1 MVTVVDGSDLDIDM
15 SNDRSH
21 LDNVKRKLQEDFE
34 NDQVVDSEDE
44 TIMESVDPLIVG
56 MPDDFERDDPKDVDL
71 DSSQHQHNCDELIK
85 SEMTMDFT
93 DWSTDISL
101 QEVIVK
107 DEAFVYMVEDDNFA
121 MLEYENIVNALN
133 ETLIEKQ
140 SPQPF
145 NEELRA
151 AVESINNYNEISSNM
166 SHIIE
171 GRKKVLSNFFR
182 NNSNNKR
189 GNENE
194 SSIGTTTIDSLLQL
208 HKEHLGVNGKHLF
221 SSNVGMS
228 IRVMNLKK
236 LVPPNQLNDEVIN
249 LYLKI
254 ITNLS
259 LVDTYVFDTHFY
271 PQLNKGFTYVE
282 KWTKNV
288 DILAKSFIFIPIHL
302 GNHWTLCVVDV
313 IDSTICYYDSLGGK
327 NEKTLN
333 NIPLQNNDYD
343 CGVFVC
349 YYAKQLSMLKPIAN
363 INTANMKPF
372 RTQMLQ
378 DILETYEPLSS
389 SKNDQNLQLSEET
402 IDIIE
407 LATEGHC
414 SVTSMKGVYLYQSA
428 NYHQG
433 SLELFTHQQTELQC
447 TAIATYAIAALPNH
461 LSTITV
467 KDLDDILI
475 GGDKYYLQCRVTA
488 NEDMLNID
496 ELLSNFLMKNQL
508 VVIVEKNDVC
518 YGSLFTQN
526 PLSRLYKDI
535 IQEVLPRIEEKS
547 GFLFITQG
555 KTVAFKHLHSPHS
568 DDQHFFLFNSH
579 SVDKSN
585 CLAENNTGKA
595 RLFQCCGPL
604 ALAKALLAGIND

>member
-1 MVTVVDGSDLDIDM
+1 
-15 SNDRSH
+15 
-21 LDNVKRKLQEDFE
+21 
-34 NDQVVDSEDE
+34 
-44 TIMESVDPLIVG
+44 
-56 MPDDFERDDPKDVDL
+56 
-71 DSSQHQHNCDELIK
+71 
-85 SEMTMDFT
+85 
-93 DWSTDISL
+93 
-101 QEVIVK
+101 
-107 DEAFVYMVEDDNFA
+107 
-121 MLEYENIVNALN
+121 
-133 ETLIEKQ
+133 
-140 SPQPF
+140 
-145 NEELRA
+145 
-151 AVESINNYNEISSNM
+151 
-166 SHIIE
+166 
-171 GRKKVLSNFFR
+171 
-182 NNSNNKR
+182 
-189 GNENE
+189 
-194 SSIGTTTIDSLLQL
+194 
-208 HKEHLGVNGKHLF
+208 
-221 SSNVGMS
+221 
-228 IRVMNLKK
+228 
-236 LVPPNQLNDEVIN
+236 
-249 LYLKI
+249 
-254 ITNLS
+254 
-259 LVDTYVFDTHFY
+259 
-271 PQLNKGFTYVE
+271 
-282 KWTKNV
+282 
-288 DILAKSFIFIPIHL
+288 
-302 GNHWTLCVVDV
+302 
-313 IDSTICYYDSLGGK
+313 
-327 NEKTLN
+327 
-333 NIPLQNNDYD
+333 
-343 CGVFVC
+343 
-349 YYAKQLSMLKPIAN
+349 MLKPIAN

-433 SLELFTHQQTELQC
+433 SLELFTHQQTGLQC

-535 IQEVLPRIEEKS
+535 IQEVPSRIEENS

-604 ALAKALLAGIND
+604 GLAKALLAGTNVNCEPNNGFWGIYKIKFSITT